1 VTIQERIQ
9 DLKREK
15 NAVIL
20 AHNYQLPEIQ
30 DVGDYV
36 GDSLELSKI
45 AARVECDL
53 IVFCGVRFMAETA
66 KILSPARK
74 VIIPDYSAICPMAQ
88 MIDPETV
95 RALRLEHPDAVIV
108 AYVNTTA
115 EVKAEVDLCV
125 TSANA
130 VKVVNDLPKGKEV
143 VFLPDKN
150 LGKYVRQE
158 TGRTVYIYS
167 GFCPTHN
174 RILKEDILLAREKWP
189 DALVV
194 SHPECTPDVL
204 ELSDHIASTA
214 GMLKFIRDSKVRNF
228 IIATEQG
235 MMHRLRKENPGK
247 KFYSPSAL
255 NICPNMKKTTIAKL
269 LHSLETETVEVEIPE
284 EIRSRA
290 VKSLEYMLVG

>member
-1 VTIQERIQ
+1 MSIQERIQ

-30 DVGDYV
+30 DVADYV

-45 AARVECDL
+45 AARVEEGL

-66 KILSPARK
+66 KILSPGKK
-74 VIIPDYSAICPMAQ
+74 VIAPEYAAICPMAK
-88 MIDPETV
+88 MIDGETV
-95 RALRLEHPDAVIV
+95 IDMREEYPDAVFV
-108 AYVNTTA
+108 AYINTTSD
-115 EVKAEVDLCV
+115 VKAEVDLCV

-130 VKVVNDLPKGKEV
+130 VRIVSELPADKEI

-158 TGRTVYIYS
+158 TGRTIHIFS

-174 RILKEDILLAREKWP
+174 RMLKEDIILAREKWP
-189 DALVV
+189 NALVV
-194 SHPECTPDVL
+194 SHPECIPEVI
-204 ELSDHIASTA
+204 ELSNHIASTS
-214 GMLKFIRDSKVRNF
+214 GMLKFARESHAKEF

-235 MMHRLRKENPGK
+235 MLHRLKKENPGK

-269 LHSLETETVEVEIPE
+269 LHALETEKSEVDVPE
-284 EIRSRA
+284 DIRKRA
-290 VKSLEYMLVG
+290 IKTIEYMLVG